1 MFYICSLQ
9 TTNILYVHIL
19 KKESVF
25 HYHSAK
31 AFIDNPRQSGGFI
44 LQKRI
49 SFLDILN
56 MYELATCLFHSK
68 ELYSPMKCLTSGF
81 EMGPGVTTSP

>member
-44 LQKRI
+44 LQKKYHSNDEWYLI
-49 SFLDILN
+49 NYFIL
-56 MYELATCLFHSK
+56 
-68 ELYSPMKCLTSGF
+68 
-81 EMGPGVTTSP
+81 

>member
-44 LQKRI
+44 LQIK
-49 SFLDILN
+49 
-56 MYELATCLFHSK
+56 ATLRSLHKDLFIIK
-68 ELYSPMKCLTSGF
+68 QCVNFANWLMCRNRMDNL
-81 EMGPGVTTSP
+81 